1 MNVKR
6 NFAHSF
12 ALEDPFSRWT
22 RHDAST
28 LPFDAAATAAAR
40 RPFRFTL
47 SHSYVMNITTFVIGE
62 EHQLHQ
68 ERKQTKEFI
77 ILNLYSLS
85 FLARTV
91 TRNARC
97 GLRTF

>member
-1 MNVKR
+1 MLLLLLLLVVH
-6 NFAHSF
+6 FV
-12 ALEDPFSRWT
+12 SRYLT
-22 RHDAST
+22 VNDEYNA
-28 LPFDAAATAAAR
+28 F
-40 RPFRFTL
+40 
-47 SHSYVMNITTFVIGE
+47 IIGE

-68 ERKQTKEFI
+68 ERKQTKKFI

>member
-12 ALEDPFSRWT
+12 AHEDPFSRWT

-47 SHSYVMNITTFVIGE
+47 SHSYVMNITRSLLEKSISSTKRGN
-62 EHQLHQ
+62 
-68 ERKQTKEFI
+68 KQK
-77 ILNLYSLS
+77 SS
-85 FLARTV
+85 SS
-91 TRNARC
+91 
-97 GLRTF
+97 